1 MGLLFM
7 MPNHLLIRLIDNAA
21 KNESWKDSM
30 HSVVSDQIGDPKD
43 TLYRSNATKVF
54 GFFVVIVDET
64 RSLNEIREAVAKIW
78 MQPPKNES
86 RSFYFGDGI
95 GSSMNYKSVRGLSR
109 TTYQAAFFD
118 YTQNFKNSATSVN
131 ARPNPNCRDNQFSK
145 ITEFLQSNG

>member
-21 KNESWKDSM
+21 ENESWKNSM
-30 HSVVSDQIGDPKD
+30 HSFVSDQIGTPLDK
-43 TLYRSNATKVF
+43 LYRNNGPKLF
-54 GFFVVIVDET
+54 GFFVVTVDET
-64 RSLNEIREAVAKIW
+64 MSLNKIRDAITKIW
-78 MQPPKNES
+78 MDPPKNES

-131 ARPNPNCRDNQFSK
+131 TRPNPNCRDNQFSK